1 MKCRTIALLGAAV
14 IATLA
19 ASSAAQAAIIGFSF
33 GAFGGSMTHDG
44 ASLDVSSV
52 LDLDE
57 ATLLVMEVNPGDSS
71 GLADFAPVKISSATS
86 PPGTAIMYGFGDKPS
101 DFPTSLGAKIT
112 LSWPVVAGPGTDVFT
127 ETLTTVLS
135 IDRDT
140 PDAITVVMSGTVSDT
155 MGLFTD
161 SPTLLQLQASQ
172 DLGAT
177 LPTVT
182 FTNESGLVPP
192 AVPEPSTWVMMALGF
207 GALGYAAIRR
217 GKANGA
223 LRPI

>member
-1 MKCRTIALLGAAV
+1 MKRSVVAAFGAAV

-33 GAFGGSMTHDG
+33 GAFDGSMTHDG

-57 ATLLVMEVNPGDSS
+57 ATLLVMELNPGDSS
-71 GLADFAPVKISSATS
+71 GLTVFAPVKISSATS
-86 PPGTAIMYGFGDKPS
+86 PAGAAIMYGSGDKPS
-101 DFPTSLGAKIT
+101 DFPTSLGADIT
-112 LSWPVVAGPGTDVFT
+112 LSWPTGAGPGADTFT

-140 PDAITVVMSGTVSDT
+140 PDAITVVMSGTVSDS

-161 SPTLLQLQASQ
+161 SPTLLQLQASEA
-172 DLGAT
+172 LGT
-177 LPTVT
+177 VFPTVT
-182 FTNESGLVPP
+182 FTNSSELVPP
-192 AVPEPSTWVMMALGF
+192 AVPEPSTWAMMALGF
-207 GALGYAAIRR
+207 VGLGYAAVRR

-223 LRPI
+223 LLSI